1 MVRAATSGD
10 RDRADDDTSARPA
23 DHAPARKADAWLLT
37 DVVTQL
43 RRVLRSS
50 IRTDYPWE
58 SLPMAQVELL
68 QRLADEPGLRI
79 NDLAQRHR
87 LANNTVSTLVQ
98 QLVTAGL
105 VRREPS
111 AADRRAVTVS
121 LTEQGTE
128 LIAGWRSAHE
138 RRIADALDQLSEA
151 DRASVLGALPALS
164 KLVSRL
170 RQADVSAGGVEAA
183 DTSTAAQPRRPARR
197 ASPR

>member
-1 MVRAATSGD
+1 MVRASTGD
-10 RDRADDDTSARPA
+10 EADGAG
-23 DHAPARKADAWLLT
+23 DAWLLT

-98 QLVTAGL
+98 QLVLAGL

-138 RRIADALDQLSEA
+138 RRIAAALDQLSA
-151 DRASVLGALPALS
+151 SDRASVLGALPALS
-164 KLVSRL
+164 RLVSRL
-170 RQADVSAGGVEAA
+170 QQADVSAGAA
-183 DTSTAAQPRRPARR
+183 DSPTAERQPRPARR

>member
-1 MVRAATSGD
+1 MARAAAGGE
-10 RDRADDDTSARPA
+10 RA
-23 DHAPARKADAWLLT
+23 ADAWLLT

-98 QLVTAGL
+98 QLVAAGL

-111 AADRRAVTVS
+111 AADRRAVTVR
-121 LTEQGTE
+121 LTDQGTE
-128 LIAGWRSAHE
+128 LIAAWRAAHE
-138 RRIADALDQLSEA
+138 RRIAAALDQLSAA
-151 DRASVLGALPALS
+151 DRESVLGALPALS

-170 RQADVSAGGVEAA
+170 QQADVSAGGAA
-183 DTSTAAQPRRPARR
+183 VADPATAERPRGPIRR
-197 ASPR
+197 ASAR